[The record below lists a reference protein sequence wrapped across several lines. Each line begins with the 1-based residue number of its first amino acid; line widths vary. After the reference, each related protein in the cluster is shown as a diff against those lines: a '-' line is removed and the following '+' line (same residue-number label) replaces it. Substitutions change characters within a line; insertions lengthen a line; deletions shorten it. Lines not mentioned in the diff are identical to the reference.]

1 MKYER
6 LTDRK
11 IAEMLRNT
19 EGESWDSDNIEA
31 QCYIRLAELEDKIES
46 GELDYVADSK
56 TEQTITDLLIE
67 FDEMGF
73 APTTV
78 CPNAE
83 QYAIDWRD
91 RVRKEFARLTEQEK
105 QAVETLTRSFT
116 RMETLYKVKCTEIE
130 AKEEE
135 MSDLKAENAA
145 LQKRLENAVELP
157 CIEPMT
163 TWDWDD
169 TTGLGK
175 SNFGKYWKVLYRDE
189 DGEFMAYMGATKAE
203 AEAMLKDLRGGA
215 R

>member
-56 TEQTITDLLIE
+56 SEQTITDLLIE

-78 CPNAE
+78 CENPE
-83 QYAIDWRD
+83 QYAIDWRE
-91 RVRKEFARLTEQEK
+91 RVRKEFTRLTDENDNLT
-105 QAVETLTRSFT
+105 VELEVAQRDVENLTR
-116 RMETLYKVKCTEIE
+116 TLDEANDEIK
-130 AKEEE
+130 A
-135 MSDLKAENAA
+135 LKAENEELKAA
-145 LQKRLENAVELP
+145 ISKMETVEARLQNAVEP
-157 CIEPMT
+157 P
-163 TWDWDD
+163 
-169 TTGLGK
+169 K
-175 SNFGKYWKVLYRDE
+175 R
-189 DGEFMAYMGATKAE
+189 A
-203 AEAMLKDLRGGA
+203 
-215 R
+215 